1 MRSETSELSSDLA
14 QRRERGELTPLE
26 ALLLAKAT
34 RTAPESPELLQRLAE
49 LASVLEEL
57 HARSGGAVAALEVL
71 RAAQGSELAQLDRD
85 EVVRALAG
93 DWASASAL
101 VSASE
106 VTEASTLAL
115 EVLGERAKLGA
126 IEQALASWVEQRLPE
141 ASAREALE
149 LFARCEGAQAW
160 WREAVQRGVDQASQA
175 RSVAWAQAVWR
186 WWGQEPHHAAELLG
200 LIEHSAENEAWLVGQ
215 ASHEVAP
222 EVLAPLLV
230 ECRAR
235 RWPVLAATL
244 LCAGSP
250 LAERIKQMQ
259 PFGRTCPRDAVERIL
274 KDVDDAAVIEEAQGS
289 DWQPLLWAAARRTL
303 KNPALF
309 SKVTNPKRAAWL
321 AVAHERDP
329 GASSVDEH
337 LPEKVRASRDY
348 REAYAQAKQELKLTV
363 LLLGASPK
371 GMCRV
376 DYGVEAREIKQRVQQ
391 AKKRDLIEVIPCS
404 AVQPGD
410 LQKLLL
416 DSKPHVVH
424 FAGHAGEDA
433 LLLEADEGKKAPV
446 DGAAFAELMR
456 ICADDVH
463 VVVLNGCYTG
473 AQAKAMV
480 RYVDFAIGMKDETPG
495 EAACLFAASFYGA
508 LASGASLEKAFELA
522 KNEPQ
527 LHGWM
532 NSTGAPAKHVRAG
545 YSAAEPLVFPSS

>member
-1 MRSETSELSSDLA
+1 MERNERCEDLM

-26 ALLLAKAT
+26 AILLARST
-34 RTAPESPELLQRLAE
+34 CGTPESPELLARVAALAGP
-49 LASVLEEL
+49 LEAL
-57 HARSGGAVAALEVL
+57 HARSGGAGAALEVL

-85 EVVRALAG
+85 EVVQVLSG
-93 DWASASAL
+93 DWASASAS

-141 ASAREALE
+141 ASAREALK

-160 WREAVQRGVDQASQA
+160 WREAVQRGVAQASEA

-186 WWGQEPHHAAELLG
+186 WWGQEPHHAPAVLF

-215 ASHEVAP
+215 ASHEEAP
-222 EVLAPLLV
+222 EALAPLLA

-244 LCAGSP
+244 LCAGTP
-250 LAERIKQMQ
+250 LAERIQQMK

-274 KDVDDAAVIEEAQGS
+274 EGVDDAAVIEEAQGS

-303 KNPALF
+303 KNPELF

-329 GASSVDEH
+329 GASSVDAH

-348 REAYAQAKQELKLTV
+348 CEAYAQAKQELKLTV
-363 LLLGASPK
+363 LLLGASPN
-371 GMCRV
+371 GVSRV
-376 DYGVEAREIKQRVQQ
+376 DYGAEAREIKQRVQQ
-391 AKKRDLIEVIPCS
+391 GKERDLIEVIPCS

-424 FAGHAGEDA
+424 FAGHAGEHT
-433 LLLEADEGKKAPV
+433 LLLEAEEGKKAPV

-463 VVVLNGCYTG
+463 VVVLNGCYTDE
-473 AQAKAMV
+473 QAKEMI
-480 RYVDFAIGMKDETPG
+480 RYVDFAIGMKDATAG
-495 EAACLFAASFYGA
+495 KAACLFAASLYGA
-508 LASGASLEKAFELA
+508 LASGASLERAFELA
-522 KNEPQ
+522 RNEPQ

-532 NSTGAPAKHVRAG
+532 NSTGAPEKHVRWG
-545 YSAAEPLVFPSS
+545 FSAAEPLVFISS